1 MGAMNWERWAY
12 SAGIGFV
19 VLTIVAFIVGG
30 EPPTVS
36 DPAEEVVSYYDG
48 ERGQVL
54 VSSFLFALALGFWVW
69 FGGALANSLRNRGE
83 GRVAATIVGALSA
96 FVAVQLVTTAVNAI
110 LAHSVAREG
119 EDDVVQALFDLTW
132 GLGVV
137 AAIPS
142 AVFFLAASMGLRRTS
157 MIPAWLSWAGLGVA
171 ALFILRSTN
180 WARDG
185 FWSPTGAY
193 LFILIPLALLW
204 ILTTSIVLVRNL
216 PPASTEQP
224 TASASTVT

>member
-1 MGAMNWERWAY
+1 MNWERWGYA
-12 SAGIGFV
+12 AGIGFAV
-19 VLTIVAFIVGG
+19 FTIAAFIVGG

-54 VSSFLFALALGFWVW
+54 VSSFLFALALGFWLW

-83 GRVAATIVGALSA
+83 GRFAATIVGALSA

-110 LAHSVAREG
+110 LAHSVAGEG
-119 EDDVVQALFDLTW
+119 EDGVVQALFDLTW
-132 GLGVV
+132 GLDVL

-142 AVFFLAASMGLRRTS
+142 AVFFLAASMGLMRTS

-185 FWSPTGAY
+185 FWSPTGSY

-216 PPASTEQP
+216 PAASTEQP
-224 TASASTVT
+224 AASGSTVT